1 MRRGFSATATATLV
15 LGLLL
20 GQSLPGEARTPRP
33 PRPPAV
39 PVVVPDALTAPPLI
53 RAADAKIPVA
63 LREAKIEVE
72 SHGSLARTMLLLTLH
87 NPNDRLLEGHLEFPL
102 QPGQQVSAFAL
113 DIDGVL
119 RDAVPVPKQKA
130 QQVFESIERRN
141 VDPGLLEQTAGNH
154 FRLRVYPIPAR
165 GTRQVRLVIDEAL
178 RRDGDAWR
186 LDVPVHLLDEADG
199 ASLSIQ
205 SAGLGAAPTQSG
217 RFETLRFE
225 RRRGAYVARHDVLR
239 ERVAGGRTRP
249 ASTLALRLPASADA
263 QAYVQSFDGERFA
276 LIDIP
281 LPETSSAVAKR
292 RVPSSVGLLWDAS
305 ASARHRD
312 RQGEF
317 ALLDRYF
324 AAMGDGEVRL
334 RVLRD
339 VGEDGGRFA
348 IRNGDWSALRKALE
362 TLVHDGASDLADWT
376 PEQGVGEYLLV
387 SDGLHNYGDRA
398 FPQLDGHQAL
408 YALASSGAEV
418 DETRLS
424 ALAHARGGRLVRWQ
438 GRDGLDAATD
448 ALLGQG
454 RRVVALESEGID
466 DLLPQAWNVDDGLLR
481 VSGRL
486 TEPTARVRVLM
497 HDRGQIRKIEASV
510 PVDAP
515 TSTQVAA
522 LWASWQVAAKAAEPE
537 RHRGAITRL
546 GQRFGIV
553 TPGTS
558 LLVLESPED
567 YVRYDIPAP
576 PALREQ
582 VAVLQRN
589 RDRTREQSRSERL
602 EIVATRFAER
612 VEWWNKTF
620 PKAPPQKPKG
630 DRRGEVAGYV
640 AADAA
645 APVMSAPPPPPSAPL
660 SEVAAEELARA
671 REAAMA
677 RRSAEQ
683 RAATEGPAGQTQE
696 ADLDRIN
703 VTGSRNI
710 RRAELETSSPVHV
723 LSREEIAQSADRP
736 VMDALGGLTHSNTGQ
751 GVAIRLQ
758 AWAPDSPYARRLRD
772 AKAEDLY
779 ALYLDEKDSHA
790 DSTAFYLD
798 VADLLLKKDRR
809 AEALRVLS
817 NLAEMKLEN
826 RHVLR
831 VLGYRLMQA
840 GDWAHA
846 VAVLREVL
854 RLADEEP
861 QSHRDLGLAL
871 AGAGQRQEAIQRLY
885 DVAARPWDERFSEVE
900 LVALNEMNEII
911 ATSPTP
917 LDTAFIDRRL
927 LKNMPLDLRVVLAW
941 DSDNSDMDLWVTDP
955 NGEKCYY
962 GNRNTFQGGLLS
974 DDFTGGYGP
983 EEFVLKD
990 AKPGKY
996 KVEANFFGDRQQ
1008 IVTGATTLN
1017 LRLSSGWGSP
1027 RRKDETVTLRLSGR
1041 SETVFVGEFE
1051 VK

>member
-1 MRRGFSATATATLV
+1 M
-15 LGLLL
+15 
-20 GQSLPGEARTPRP
+20 
-33 PRPPAV
+33 
-39 PVVVPDALTAPPLI
+39 I
-53 RAADAKIPVA
+53 RAPEAKIPVA

-72 SHGSLARTMLLLTLH
+72 THGSLARTTLLLTLH
-87 NPNDRLLEGHLEFPL
+87 NPNDRLLEGNLEFPL

-165 GTRQVRLVIDEAL
+165 GTRQVRLVIDEAM
-178 RRDGDAWR
+178 RRDGEAWR

-199 ASLSIQ
+199 AALSIQ
-205 SAGLGAAPTQSG
+205 ADGLRAAPTQSG
-217 RFETLRFE
+217 RFDTLRFE
-225 RRRGAYVARHDVLR
+225 RRRGAYVARYGTLR
-239 ERVAGGRTRP
+239 ERIAGGARP

-263 QAYVQSFDGERFA
+263 QSFVQSFDGERFA

-281 LPETSSAVAKR
+281 LPEASGAATKR
-292 RVPSSVGLLWDAS
+292 RIPSTVGLLWDAS

-324 AAMGDGEVRL
+324 AAMGNGEVRL

-339 VGEDGGRFA
+339 VGEDGGRFSV
-348 IRNGDWSALRKALE
+348 RNGDWSALRKALE
-362 TLVHDGASDLADWT
+362 ALVHDGASDLADWE
-376 PEQGVGEYLLV
+376 PEGDVGEYLLV
-387 SDGLHNYGDRA
+387 SDGLHNYGDRD
-398 FPQLDGHQAL
+398 FPRLKADDQTL

-418 DETRLS
+418 DATRLS
-424 ALAHARGGRLVRWQ
+424 ALAQTRGGRLVRWQ
-438 GRDGLDAATD
+438 GRDGLDAAAN

-454 RRVVALESEGID
+454 RRVIALEGEGIE
-466 DLLPQAWNVDDGLLR
+466 DLLPQSWDIDGGLLR
-481 VSGRL
+481 VAGRM
-486 TEPTARVRVLM
+486 TETTARVRVRLQEGA
-497 HDRGQIRKIEASV
+497 RARTIEASV
-510 PVDAP
+510 AADAP

-546 GQRFGIV
+546 GQRFGII

-576 PALREQ
+576 ATLHEQ
-582 VAVLQRN
+582 VAALQRT

-602 EIVATRFAER
+602 EIVAKRFAER

-620 PKAPPQKPKG
+620 PKTAPQKPK
-630 DRRGEVAGYV
+630 RESPGEIAGYV
-640 AADAA
+640 SADAA
-645 APVMSAPPPPPSAPL
+645 TPAMFAPPPPAPPSP
-660 SEVAAEELARA
+660 VAAEELSRV
-671 REAAMA
+671 RESVM
-677 RRSAEQ
+677 SQ
-683 RAATEGPAGQTQE
+683 RAAQQRVVAPAGARRQAEQE
-696 ADLDRIN
+696 AAKAVQD
-703 VTGSRNI
+703 
-710 RRAELETSSPVHV
+710 
-723 LSREEIAQSADRP
+723 
-736 VMDALGGLTHSNTGQ
+736 DAGQ

-779 ALYLDEKDSHA
+779 ALYLDEKDNHA

-798 VADLLLKKDRR
+798 VADLLLQKGRR

-831 VLGYRLMQA
+831 VLGYRLMQSR
-840 GDWAHA
+840 DWPHA
-846 VAVLREVL
+846 IAVLRDVL

-871 AGAGQRQEAIQRLY
+871 AGAGQRQEAIERLY
-885 DVAARPWDERFSEVE
+885 EVAARPWDDRFSEVE

-911 ATSPTP
+911 ATSPKP

-1017 LRLSSGWGSP
+1017 LRLSSGWGTS

>member
-53 RAADAKIPVA
+53 RAPEAKIPVA

-72 SHGSLARTMLLLTLH
+72 SHGGLARTTLLLTLY
-87 NPNDRLLEGHLEFPL
+87 NANDRLLEGNLEFPL

-119 RDAVPVPKQKA
+119 RDAVPVPRQKA

-165 GTRQVRLVIDEAL
+165 GTRQVRLVIDEAM

-186 LDVPVHLLDEADG
+186 LDVPVHLLDEAEG
-199 ASLSIQ
+199 ASLSVH
-205 SAGLGAAPTQSG
+205 ADGLPAAPTQGG

-225 RRRGAYVARHDVLR
+225 RRRGAYVARHDILR
-239 ERVAGGRTRP
+239 ERIAGGRTRP

-263 QAYVQSFDGERFA
+263 QAVVQSFDGERFA

-281 LPETSSAVAKR
+281 VPHGAALPGKR
-292 RVPSSVGLLWDAS
+292 RVPSSIGLLWDAS

-339 VGEDGGRFA
+339 VGEEGGRFP
-348 IRNGDWSALRKALE
+348 IRNGDWGALRKALE
-362 TLVHDGASDLADWT
+362 ALVHDGASDLADWT
-376 PEQGVGEYLLV
+376 PESGVDEYLLV

-398 FPQLDGHQAL
+398 FPGLKDDQAL

-418 DETRLS
+418 DATRLS
-424 ALAHARGGRLVRWQ
+424 ALAQARNGRLVRWQ

-448 ALLGQG
+448 ALIGPQH
-454 RRVVALESEGID
+454 RVISLEGEGVD
-466 DLLPQAWNVDDGLLR
+466 DLLPQSWDIDDGLLR
-481 VSGRL
+481 VAGRM
-486 TEPTARVRVLM
+486 TEATARVRVRLQEGGRVRTV
-497 HDRGQIRKIEASV
+497 DASIAA
-510 PVDAP
+510 DAP
-515 TSTQVAA
+515 TSTQVAT
-522 LWASWQVAAKAAEPE
+522 LWASWQVGAKSAEPE

-576 PALREQ
+576 AALREQ
-582 VAVLQRN
+582 VAVLQRT

-602 EIVATRFAER
+602 EIVANRFAER
-612 VEWWNKTF
+612 VEWWSRTF
-620 PKAPPQKPKG
+620 PKTAPPKPKG
-630 DRRGEVAGYV
+630 DGRGEMAGYV
-640 AADAA
+640 SADAAA
-645 APVMSAPPPPPSAPL
+645 APVMSAPPPPSAPP
-660 SEVAAEELARA
+660 SPMAVEELARA
-671 REAAMA
+671 RESAMA
-677 RRSAEQ
+677 ERASQQ
-683 RAATEGPAGQTQE
+683 RAAAPAGARRQAGQE
-696 ADLDRIN
+696 A
-703 VTGSRNI
+703 
-710 RRAELETSSPVHV
+710 A
-723 LSREEIAQSADRP
+723 IAPQD
-736 VMDALGGLTHSNTGQ
+736 DAGR

-790 DSTAFYLD
+790 DSTAFHLD
-798 VADLLLKKDRR
+798 VADLLLKKNRR
-809 AEALRVLS
+809 DEALRVLS

-840 GDWAHA
+840 GDWPHA

-871 AGAGQRQEAIQRLY
+871 AGAGQRQEAIERLY
-885 DVAARPWDERFSEVE
+885 EVAARPWDDRFSEVE

-1017 LRLSSGWGSP
+1017 LRLSAGWGTP

>member
-53 RAADAKIPVA
+53 RAAEAKIPIA
-63 LREAKIEVE
+63 LREAKLDVE
-72 SHGSLARTMLLLTLH
+72 THGSLARTTLLLTLY
-87 NPNDRLLEGHLEFPL
+87 NPNDRLLEGNLEFPL

-154 FRLRVYPIPAR
+154 FRLRVYPIPPR
-165 GTRQVRLVIDEAL
+165 GTRQVRLVIDEAM
-178 RRDGDAWR
+178 RRYGDAWR
-186 LDVPVHLLDEADG
+186 LDVPVHLLDDADG
-199 ASLSIQ
+199 AALSIR
-205 SAGLGAAPTQSG
+205 SSGLPAAPTQGG
-217 RFETLRFE
+217 RFESLRFE
-225 RRRGAYVARHDVLR
+225 RRGGSYVARHDVLR
-239 ERVAGGRTRP
+239 ERMAGARTRP
-249 ASTLALRLPASADA
+249 ASTLALRLPASAAA
-263 QAYVQSFDGERFA
+263 QAVVQSFDGERFA
-276 LIDIP
+276 LVDIP
-281 LPETSSAVAKR
+281 VPHGAALLGKR

-324 AAMGDGEVRL
+324 AAMGNGEVRL

-339 VGEDGGRFA
+339 AGEDGGRFP
-348 IRNGDWSALRKALE
+348 IRAGDWSALRKALE
-362 TLVHDGASDLADWT
+362 GLVHDGASDLADWT
-376 PEQGVGEYLLV
+376 PEEGVGEYLLV

-398 FPQLDGHQAL
+398 FPAL
-408 YALASSGAEV
+408 KDDQSLFALASSGAEV
-418 DETRLS
+418 DASRLS
-424 ALAHARGGRLVRWQ
+424 ALAQARGGRLVRWQ
-438 GRDGLDAATD
+438 GRDGLDAAVD
-448 ALLGQG
+448 ALLGPE
-454 RRVVALESEGID
+454 RRVIALEGEGID
-466 DLLPQAWNVDDGLLR
+466 DLLPQSWDVDDGLLR
-481 VSGRL
+481 VAGRM
-486 TEPTARVRVLM
+486 TEATARVRVRLRE
-497 HDRGQIRKIEASV
+497 DGRIRTLDASIAA
-510 PVDAP
+510 DAP
-515 TSTQVAA
+515 SSTQVAA
-522 LWASWQVAAKAAEPE
+522 LWASWQVASKAAEPE
-537 RHRGAITRL
+537 RYRGAITRL

-582 VAVLQRN
+582 VAALQRN

-602 EIVATRFAER
+602 EIVARRFAER

-620 PKAPPQKPKG
+620 PKTSPPKPKG
-630 DRRGEVAGYV
+630 DRRGEALGYV

-645 APVMSAPPPPPSAPL
+645 APAMSAPPPPSAPP
-660 SEVAAEELARA
+660 SPVAAEESARA
-671 REAAMA
+671 REIAMAERASQQRAAAPAGARRQAEQEAAMA
-677 RRSAEQ
+677 PRDD
-683 RAATEGPAGQTQE
+683 AG
-696 ADLDRIN
+696 I
-703 VTGSRNI
+703 
-710 RRAELETSSPVHV
+710 
-723 LSREEIAQSADRP
+723 
-736 VMDALGGLTHSNTGQ
+736 

-798 VADLLLKKDRR
+798 VADLLLQKGRR

-840 GDWAHA
+840 GDWPHA
-846 VAVLREVL
+846 IAVLREVL

-955 NGEKCYY
+955 NGERCYY

-1017 LRLSSGWGSP
+1017 LRLSSGWGTP

>member
-39 PVVVPDALTAPPLI
+39 PVIAPDALTEPPLI
-53 RAADAKIPVA
+53 RAAEAKIPIA
-63 LREAKIEVE
+63 LREAKLDVE
-72 SHGSLARTMLLLTLH
+72 THGSLARTTLLLTLF
-87 NPNDRLLEGHLEFPL
+87 NPNDRLLEGNLEFPL

-178 RRDGDAWR
+178 RREGDAWR

-205 SAGLGAAPTQSG
+205 SAGLGAAPTQGG
-217 RFETLRFE
+217 RFDTLRFE

-239 ERVAGGRTRP
+239 ERVAGARTRP

-281 LPETSSAVAKR
+281 LPEASAAVAKR

-398 FPQLDGHQAL
+398 FPALKAGQSL

-418 DETRLS
+418 DATRLS
-424 ALAHARGGRLVRWQ
+424 ALAQARGGRLVRWQ
-438 GRDGLDAATD
+438 GRDGLDAAAN

-454 RRVVALESEGID
+454 RRVIALEGEGID
-466 DLLPQAWNVDDGLLR
+466 DLLPQSWDIDDGLLR
-481 VSGRL
+481 VAGRM
-486 TEPTARVRVLM
+486 TEATARVRVRVQEGGRVRTV
-497 HDRGQIRKIEASV
+497 DASIAA
-510 PVDAP
+510 DAP

-522 LWASWQVAAKAAEPE
+522 LWASWQVASKAAEPE

-576 PALREQ
+576 AALREQ
-582 VAVLQRN
+582 VAALQRT

-602 EIVATRFAER
+602 EVVARRFAER
-612 VEWWNKTF
+612 VEWWGKTF
-620 PKAPPQKPKG
+620 PKTALPKPKG
-630 DRRGEVAGYV
+630 EGLGEVAAYATG
-640 AADAA
+640 DAA
-645 APVMSAPPPPPSAPL
+645 AEPVMSAPPSPSAPPPPPSP
-660 SEVAAEELARA
+660 VATEELARA
-671 REAAMA
+671 RENAVNLRAAQQRAVAPAGA
-677 RRSAEQ
+677 RRQ
-683 RAATEGPAGQTQE
+683 
-696 ADLDRIN
+696 
-703 VTGSRNI
+703 
-710 RRAELETSSPVHV
+710 AELEAAKAI
-723 LSREEIAQSADRP
+723 EADG
-736 VMDALGGLTHSNTGQ
+736 AGE

-798 VADLLLKKDRR
+798 VADLLLQKGRR
-809 AEALRVLS
+809 TEALRVLS

-840 GDWAHA
+840 GDWPHA

-955 NGEKCYY
+955 NGERCYY

-1017 LRLSSGWGSP
+1017 LRLSSGWGTP

>member
-72 SHGSLARTMLLLTLH
+72 SHGSLARTTLLLTLH
-87 NPNDRLLEGHLEFPL
+87 NPNDRLLEGNLEFPL

-249 ASTLALRLPASADA
+249 ASTLSLRLPASADA

-362 TLVHDGASDLADWT
+362 TLVHDGASDLGDWT

-448 ALLGQG
+448 ALLDQG
-454 RRVVALESEGID
+454 RLVIAFEGDGIV
-466 DLLPQAWNVDDGLLR
+466 DLLPQSWHIDEGLLR
-481 VSGRL
+481 VTGRL
-486 TEPTARVRVLM
+486 TESTARVRVLL
-497 HDRGQIRKIEASV
+497 HDRGRSRTIEASV
-510 PVDAP
+510 PADAP

-522 LWASWQVAAKAAEPE
+522 LWASWQLASKAAEPE

-582 VAVLQRN
+582 VAALQRT

-602 EIVATRFAER
+602 AIVTSRFAKR
-612 VEWWNKTF
+612 VEWWSKTF
-620 PKAPPQKPKG
+620 PKTSPPKPKG
-630 DRRGEVAGYV
+630 DSRGEMAGYV
-640 AADAA
+640 SADAA
-645 APVMSAPPPPPSAPL
+645 APVMSAPPPPPSAPP
-660 SEVAAEELARA
+660 SPVASEELARA
-671 REAAMA
+671 RESAMSERASQQRAAAPAGARRQAEQEAAMA
-677 RRSAEQ
+677 
-683 RAATEGPAGQTQE
+683 
-696 ADLDRIN
+696 
-703 VTGSRNI
+703 
-710 RRAELETSSPVHV
+710 
-723 LSREEIAQSADRP
+723 AQD
-736 VMDALGGLTHSNTGQ
+736 DAGQ

-772 AKAEDLY
+772 AKTEDLY

-798 VADLLLKKDRR
+798 VADLLLKKGRR

-1017 LRLSSGWGSP
+1017 LRLSSGWGTP

>member
-1 MRRGFSATATATLV
+1 MRRGFSATATTTLV

-53 RAADAKIPVA
+53 RAPEAKIPIA
-63 LREAKIEVE
+63 LREAKLDVE
-72 SHGSLARTMLLLTLH
+72 THGSLARTTLLLTLH
-87 NPNDRLLEGHLEFPL
+87 NPNDRLLEGNLEFPL

-113 DIDGVL
+113 DIDGAL

-178 RRDGDAWR
+178 RRDGEAWR
-186 LDVPVHLLDEADG
+186 LDVPVHLLDAADG
-199 ASLSIQ
+199 ATLSIH
-205 SAGLGAAPTQSG
+205 ADGLRGAPLQSG
-217 RFETLRFE
+217 RFDALRFE
-225 RRRGAYVARHDVLR
+225 RRRGAYVARHDILR
-239 ERVAGGRTRP
+239 ERIAGGGSRP
-249 ASTLALRLPASADA
+249 ASTLILRLPASADA
-263 QAYVQSFDGERFA
+263 QAFVQSYDGERFA

-281 LPETSSAVAKR
+281 LPEASNDIAKR
-292 RVPSSVGLLWDAS
+292 KIPSTVGLLWDAS

-312 RQGEF
+312 RQGELT
-317 ALLDRYF
+317 LLERYF
-324 AAMGDGEVRL
+324 AAMGNGEVRL

-339 VGEDGGRFA
+339 VGEEGGRFS
-348 IRNGDWSALRKALE
+348 IRNGDWNALRKVLE
-362 TLVHDGASDLADWT
+362 ALVHDGASDLADWT

-387 SDGLHNYGDRA
+387 SDGLHNYGDRE
-398 FPQLDGHQAL
+398 FPALKDGQAL
-408 YALASSGAEV
+408 YALVSSGAEV
-418 DETRLS
+418 DATRLS
-424 ALAHARGGRLVRWQ
+424 ALTQARGGRLVRWQ
-438 GRDGLDAATD
+438 GRDGLDAAAD

-454 RRVVALESEGID
+454 RRVIALEGEGID
-466 DLLPQAWNVDDGLLR
+466 DLLPQSWDVDGGLLR
-481 VSGRL
+481 VVGRM
-486 TEPTARVRVLM
+486 TEATARVRVRLQEGS
-497 HDRGQIRKIEASV
+497 RVRT
-510 PVDAP
+510 VDASIAADAP
-515 TSTQVAA
+515 NGAQVAA

-537 RHRGAITRL
+537 RHRAAITRL

-582 VAVLQRN
+582 VAALQRS

-602 EIVATRFAER
+602 EVVAKRFAER
-612 VEWWNKTF
+612 VEWWGKTF
-620 PKAPPQKPKG
+620 PKNMPAKPKG
-630 DRRGEVAGYV
+630 ESRGEIAGYV

-645 APVMSAPPPPPSAPL
+645 APATSALPPPAPPPPPPPSAPT
-660 SEVAAEELARA
+660 EELARA
-671 REAAMA
+671 RESAMA
-677 RRSAEQ
+677 ERASQQRAIAPAGARRQAEQ
-683 RAATEGPAGQTQE
+683 DAAKAI
-696 ADLDRIN
+696 ADD
-703 VTGSRNI
+703 T
-710 RRAELETSSPVHV
+710 A
-723 LSREEIAQSADRP
+723 
-736 VMDALGGLTHSNTGQ
+736 GQ

-798 VADLLLKKDRR
+798 VADLLLQKGRR

-817 NLAEMKLEN
+817 NLAELKLEN

-871 AGAGQRQEAIQRLY
+871 AGAGQHQEAIERLY
-885 DVAARPWDERFSEVE
+885 EVAARPWDDRFSEVE

-911 ATSPTP
+911 ATSPKP

-955 NGEKCYY
+955 NGEKCFY
-962 GNRNTFQGGLLS
+962 GNRNTFQGALLS

-990 AKPGKY
+990 AKPGRY

-1017 LRLSSGWGSP
+1017 LRLSSGWGTP